1 MFSQMRLF
9 SSESCGRYW
18 DTLYQL
24 SSSVTHLSISCQ
36 ASKSFQ
42 IWNRFGTPGSLSF
55 AKHLSFPSMSNPPSL
70 PDFIGVRCQQG
81 FHIRRVFLH
90 REPRRVTTLA
100 APWKRFAMEV
110 EVENGWTSMQRIN
123 MWGMWIYYIVLSLHR
138 EETMRCYGCRND
150 WSSEDKNYTA
160 NSHGKISIVV
170 FVIMYGYIFLIIDLE
185 VYLQLKSKT
194 NREKDTTRFLTPG

>member
-1 MFSQMRLF
+1 MAVIVFRNIRRNVTLHVNSISTPAMEIATITLIPSINASFLQRLKVLLHGHNPVAFIAVDTASNGTWFMAPCKISNIVTLWFMFSQMRLF

-42 IWNRFGTPGSLSF
+42 IWNRFGIPGSQSF
-55 AKHLSFPSMSNPPSL
+55 AKHLRFPSTSNPPSL
-70 PDFIGVRCQQG
+70 PHFIGVRCQQG

-100 APWKRFAMEV
+100 APWKRFAMKV
-110 EVENGWTSMQRIN
+110 EVENGWTS
-123 MWGMWIYYIVLSLHR
+123 
-138 EETMRCYGCRND
+138 T
-150 WSSEDKNYTA
+150 
-160 NSHGKISIVV
+160 
-170 FVIMYGYIFLIIDLE
+170 
-185 VYLQLKSKT
+185 
-194 NREKDTTRFLTPG
+194 